1 MSKKTKILVSILS
14 VILAI
19 LILLIASSLI
29 DSLIYYFDNRTG
41 RHLRNEDGSYI
52 FISTCYDD
60 EISFF
65 ARSYVARVKFVEM
78 KRHFDKDKRA
88 EYVFEVIEW
97 INTESAES
105 DPIDLEKKQLS
116 FYSAAYPLKW
126 KSETEIMLMLNDLS
140 YKAGNEYILSVYSDN
155 GTIEM
160 PNYLFININKIENSY
175 YGAGNPYSTLLERG
189 ITAEMSPDEIVA
201 KIKDLIAEKKA
212 KIEAQ

>member
-41 RHLRNEDGSYI
+41 RHIKYFEFVY
-52 FISTCYDD
+52 YDD
-60 EISFF
+60 EISFL

-160 PNYLFININKIENSY
+160 PTTLFIDINKIENSY
-175 YGAGNPYSTLLERG
+175 YGAGNMYSSLLERG
-189 ITAEMSPDEIVA
+189 ITSEMSPDEIVA
-201 KIKDLIAEKKA
+201 RFKELIAEEKA
-212 KIEAQ
+212 KQ

>member
-41 RHLRNEDGSYI
+41 RHLRNKDGSYI
-52 FISTCYDD
+52 FIITDY
-60 EISFF
+60 EELISYFSH
-65 ARSYVARVKFVEM
+65 SYVARVKFVEM

-97 INTESAES
+97 INTESRDS
-105 DPIDLEKKQLS
+105 DPVDLGKMQLS
-116 FYSAAYPLKW
+116 FYSKAYPLKW
-126 KSETEIMLMLNDLS
+126 KSETEIMLMRNDLS
-140 YKAGNEYILSVYSDN
+140 YKAGNEYILSVDSDN

-160 PNYLFININKIENSY
+160 ETTLFIDINKIENSY
-175 YGAGNPYSTLLERG
+175 YGAGNTYSTLLERG
-189 ITAEMSPDEIVA
+189 ITSEMSPDEIVA
-201 KIKDLIAEKKA
+201 RFKELIAEKKA
-212 KIEAQ
+212 KQ

>member
-41 RHLRNEDGSYI
+41 RHIKYFEFVY
-52 FISTCYDD
+52 YDD

-160 PNYLFININKIENSY
+160 PTTLFIDINKIENSY
-175 YGAGNPYSTLLERG
+175 YGAGNMYSSLLERG
-189 ITAEMSPDEIVA
+189 ITSEMSPDEIVA
-201 KIKDLIAEKKA
+201 RFKELIAEEKA
-212 KIEAQ
+212 KQ

>member
-41 RHLRNEDGSYI
+41 RHIKDFKFVYYAN
-52 FISTCYDD
+52 
-60 EISFF
+60 EISFL

-126 KSETEIMLMLNDLS
+126 KSEMEIMLMLNDLS
-140 YKAGNEYILSVYSDN
+140 YKAGNEYILSVDSDN

-160 PNYLFININKIENSY
+160 ETTLFIGINKIETSY
-175 YGAGNPYSTLLERG
+175 YGAGNMYSSLLERG
-189 ITAEMSPDEIVA
+189 ITSEMSPDEIVA
-201 KIKDLIAEKKA
+201 RFKDLIAEKKA
-212 KIEAQ
+212 KQ